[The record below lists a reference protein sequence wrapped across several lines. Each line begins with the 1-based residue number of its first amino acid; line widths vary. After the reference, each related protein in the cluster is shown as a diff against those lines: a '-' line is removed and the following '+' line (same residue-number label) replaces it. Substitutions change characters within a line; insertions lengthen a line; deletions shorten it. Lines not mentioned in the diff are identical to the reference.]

1 MRVTTDDDL
10 RGVDARWLGV
20 PGWTFPWRPTR
31 YVAYGIGLPIAVVS
45 IFLATRMFGT
55 NLWPIIY
62 GFAVGI
68 AATTYLM
75 RLVDDERPAATVIP
89 LFWSE
94 LGTPRDHAH
103 NRVSESVI
111 NLGAI
116 PVFAKEAD
124 GQLTPLLGPKAKQQ
138 RQSHRFTKGKGHH

>member
-31 YVAYGIGLPIAVVS
+31 YVAYAIGLPIAVVS
-45 IFLATRMFGT
+45 IFLATRLFGT
-55 NLWPIIY
+55 SLWPIIY
-62 GFAVGI
+62 GLAIGI

-103 NRVSESVI
+103 NRGSESVI
-111 NLGAI
+111 NLAAI
-116 PVFAKEAD
+116 PVFARGAD
-124 GQLTPLLGPKAKQQ
+124 GQLKPLLGPKTA
-138 RQSHRFTKGKGHH
+138 RRRRSHRFIKAKGHH